1 MRLDYGPGKA
11 ILRNYSELD
20 DKMLID
26 ILAVK
31 TADYARML
39 KEGGD
44 FQEMSTLKECIITL
58 QKEIIA
64 RKEKAS
70 RQNGYPMDFL
80 RPTPD
85 KDSII

>member
-44 FQEMSTLKECIITL
+44 FDDMKTLKEFIISL
-58 QKEIIA
+58 QKEIIS

-70 RQNGYPMDFL
+70 MLNGNIQQDVPPRYA
-80 RPTPD
+80 
-85 KDSII
+85 